1 MKEAVPSQ
9 VPSSEVAV
17 IGAGPIGLELAASLK
32 RAGVDYVHFEAKQ
45 IGHTFTWW
53 PRDTYFFSTTERI
66 EIAGIPIQSRAQ
78 QRTTGE
84 EYLVYLR
91 SVVEMLDL
99 QVQTYEPVTG
109 IERQREGFLLRTQP
123 KTGGRYYHCRKLV
136 LAIGDMHKPNRLNIP
151 GEDLPHVSHYFHDVH
166 PYFRKRLLIVGG
178 RNSAAEAAL
187 RCWRAGAEVTLS
199 YRQAEFDAQ
208 LIKHW
213 ILPDLM
219 TQIELGTIGFEPL
232 TVPVGITPQH
242 VVLER
247 LADGG
252 GSSDFTQGR
261 PFDPTQDRLIDPTQG
276 RRDSQRIEHPTDFVL
291 LLTGFVADM
300 RLVEAAG
307 VTLAGESQAPV
318 HDPETMET
326 DVPGLYVAGTVA
338 AGKRQ
343 ARYALF
349 IENTH
354 VHVGRIVKALTGH
367 WPDRLGTIPARRYE
381 LPLEAFQDN

>member
-1 MKEAVPSQ
+1 MKDLVPNQIPSTEIAV
-9 VPSSEVAV
+9 V
-17 IGAGPIGLELAASLK
+17 GAGPIGLELAASLK
-32 RAGVDYVHFEAKQ
+32 RAGVDYLHFEAKQ

-66 EIAGIPIQSRAQ
+66 EIAGIPIQSMAQ

-109 IERQREGFLLRTQP
+109 IERQADGFLLRTQP
-123 KTGGRYYHCRKLV
+123 QTGECSYRCRKLV

-213 ILPDLM
+213 ILPDLK
-219 TQIELGTIGFEPL
+219 TQIDLGTIGFEPL
-232 TVPVGITPQH
+232 TVPVAITPQH
-242 VVLER
+242 VVLEK
-247 LADGG
+247 LAAKGA
-252 GSSDFTQGR
+252 
-261 PFDPTQDRLIDPTQG
+261 PFDPAQQRSTGLAQG
-276 RRDSQRIEHPTDFVL
+276 RLEDQRIEHPVDFVL
-291 LLTGFVADM
+291 LLTGFTADM
-300 RLVEAAG
+300 RLFGLAG
-307 VTLAGESQAPV
+307 VTLVGESQTPV
-318 HDPETMET
+318 YNPETMET

-354 VHVGRIVKALTGH
+354 VHVGRVVKALTGC
-367 WPDRLGTIPARRYE
+367 WPDKLGTIPARRYD

>member
-1 MKEAVPSQ
+1 MKQAVPDQ
-9 VPSSEVAV
+9 IPSAEVAIV
-17 IGAGPIGLELAASLK
+17 GAGPIGLELAASLK
-32 RAGVDYVHFEAKQ
+32 RAGVDYLHFEAKQ

-53 PRDTYFFSTTERI
+53 PRNTYFFSTTERI
-66 EIAGIPIQSRAQ
+66 EIAGIPIQNMAQ

-91 SVVEMLDL
+91 SVVEVLDL

-109 IERQREGFLLRTQP
+109 IECRGDGFMLRTRPQI
-123 KTGGRYYHCRKLV
+123 GERCYRCRKLV

-178 RNSAAEAAL
+178 RNSAVEAAL

-213 ILPDLM
+213 ILPDLKV
-219 TQIELGTIGFEPL
+219 QIELGTIGFQPL
-232 TVPVGITPQH
+232 TVPVAITPQH
-242 VVLER
+242 VVLEK
-247 LADGG
+247 LASKGTSFESVQD
-252 GSSDFTQGR
+252 R
-261 PFDPTQDRLIDPTQG
+261 PAGLAQDRLND
-276 RRDSQRIEHPTDFVL
+276 QRTVHSTDFVL

-300 RLVEAAG
+300 RLFKVAG

-318 HDPETMET
+318 YDPETMET

-338 AGKRQ
+338 AGRRQ

-354 VHVGRIVKALTGH
+354 VHVGRIAQALTGR
-367 WPDRLGTIPARRYE
+367 WPDRLGTIPARRYD

>member
-1 MKEAVPSQ
+1 MSHDPCEGFAQRYDRFGGSFGEHDPNATV
-9 VPSSEVAV
+9 
-17 IGAGPIGLELAASLK
+17 
-32 RAGVDYVHFEAKQ
+32 
-45 IGHTFTWW
+45 
-53 PRDTYFFSTTERI
+53 FFSKLVRERGVHRVLDCACGTGKDLHLFHTLGCEVMGSDVSASMLAQARANLAQCGLTVPLYQADYRELSRELPGPFDAVVCLSGSI
-66 EIAGIPIQSRAQ
+66 MHMPDDIQVQRAFQSRRAV
-78 QRTTGE
+78 
-84 EYLVYLR
+84 L
-91 SVVEMLDL
+91 
-99 QVQTYEPVTG
+99 
-109 IERQREGFLLRTQP
+109 REGGILVLTQGTTDKQWADKP
-123 KTGGRYYHCRKLV
+123 RFI

-199 YRQAEFDAQ
+199 YRQADFDAQ

-213 ILPDLM
+213 ILPDLK

-232 TVPVGITPQH
+232 TVPVAITPEH

-247 LADGG
+247 PRGQ
-252 GSSDFTQGR
+252 SIIHS
-261 PFDPTQDRLIDPTQG
+261 
-276 RRDSQRIEHPTDFVL
+276 TDFVL
-291 LLTGFVADM
+291 LLTGYVADM
-300 RLVEAAG
+300 RLFEVAG
-307 VTLAGESQAPV
+307 VTLVGESQAPV

-326 DVPGLYVAGTVA
+326 DVPGLYVAGTAA

-354 VHVGRIVKALTGH
+354 VHVGRIVRALTGR
-367 WPDRLGTIPARRYE
+367 WPAKLGTIPSRRYD